1 MSEEI
6 KALENVINEIVK
18 VREKYKIKAEKERAK
33 INDIYVTIEGEKCYS
48 EDDINS
54 WYAADYITC
63 KECDKYI
70 DKLNKKKEK
79 AGQHGNLTNSERVV
93 KIFTNITDNLYEEI
107 ASLRHLEEQEIKKQE
122 RWKIAQEQGCSYA
135 EWLNQEEISRQSEE
149 YEKIIGIKSK

>member
-18 VREKYKIKAEKERAK
+18 IREKYKIKAKKERAK
-33 INDIYVTIEGEKCYS
+33 INDIYITIEGEKCYS

-70 DKLNKKKEK
+70 DKLNKKKEE
-79 AGQHGNLTNSERVV
+79 AGQHGNLTNSEKVV

-107 ASLRHLEEQEIKKQE
+107 ASLRYLEEQEIKKQE

-149 YEKIIGIKSK
+149 YEKIIGIKNK